1 MKTSTKTAVETWFQR
16 SCLTLSALSRY
27 KRANVSTSQARRPLD
42 RQFISFTGTK
52 NKVKHIRHTSNGS
65 WAMAALTNIP
75 RGILSGLLWAI
86 GICGMGGAMAGPS
99 DCYGIKDAD
108 RRHYCLAMYKG
119 DTGNCYSIKDQDD
132 RNLCLAQVKG
142 QRSHCHSIRESDQ
155 RKQCL
160 ALVK

>member
-1 MKTSTKTAVETWFQR
+1 
-16 SCLTLSALSRY
+16 
-27 KRANVSTSQARRPLD
+27 
-42 RQFISFTGTK
+42 
-52 NKVKHIRHTSNGS
+52 
-65 WAMAALTNIP
+65 MAAVTNIP
-75 RGILSGLLWAI
+75 RGVLSGLLWAI
-86 GICGMGGAMAGPS
+86 GICGMGDAMAGPS

-108 RRHYCLAMYKG
+108 RRHYCLAMSKG
-119 DTGNCYSIKDQDD
+119 HTGNCYSIKDQDD